1 MFSIMKEWKTR
12 MLCEGALFVAMAQVL
27 GFLKLWEFPWGGS
40 VTLSMLPVFI
50 FSVRWGCRNAF
61 LASFAFGLLQFLFD
75 GGFALTWQSMI
86 GDYILAFGVLGLAGL
101 FQGKRWGI
109 FAGAVVGSSAR
120 FVVHY
125 VVGATIWAAYMPD
138 EFFGM
143 TMTSPWTY
151 SFLYNGSY
159 MLIDLVLCLVA
170 AGLMYRPLYRFL
182 IGLDLVGAEG
192 RASVT
197 KRGKS

>member
-1 MFSIMKEWKTR
+1 MRRDGKTR
-12 MLCEGALFVAMAQVL
+12 ILCEGALFVAMAQVL
-27 GFLKLWEFPWGGS
+27 GFVKLWELPYGGS
-40 VTLSMLPVFI
+40 ITFAMLPLFI

-61 LASFAFGLLQFLFD
+61 LASFSFGLLQFLFD
-75 GGFALTWQSMI
+75 GGFALTWQSML

-109 FAGAVVGSSAR
+109 FAGTILGCAAR
-120 FVVHY
+120 FTVHY

-151 SFLYNGSY
+151 SLLYNGSC
-159 MLIDLVLCLVA
+159 MLLNMLLCLAA
-170 AGLMYRPLYRFL
+170 AGFLYRPLYPFL
-182 IGLDLVGAEG
+182 IGGDIFDVKVE
-192 RASVT
+192 S
-197 KRGKS
+197 